1 MKQFNYNNTVN
12 NIIDLLNNIN
22 VDGETMEYIIDKVGL
37 SDQML
42 RQLIMKNQNEEINN
56 LLEEKNNI

>member
-42 RQLIMKNQNEEINN
+42 RQLIMKNQNKEINN